1 MSLEEKAKARK
12 LAKAAKA
19 AREVAWGE
27 TWARAYD
34 TEIAKSTLLNAQTIE
49 EWAAAKIIFENAK
62 IAESAARKL
71 QYKLC
76 GMTE

>member
-12 LAKAAKA
+12 LAKAVKA
-19 AREVAWGE
+19 AREVAWHE

-71 QYKLC
+71 QYKLW
-76 GMTE
+76 EKQE

>member
-71 QYKLC
+71 QYKLW
-76 GMTE
+76 GISE

>member
-19 AREVAWGE
+19 AREVAWCE

-71 QYKLC
+71 QYKLW
-76 GMTE
+76 EKSE